1 MKVLIFDVSS
11 RLGAVGGAQRVA
23 ASLFYELKKRGIDTY
38 YLGYETDYIKPSKDT
53 LMLKRSRQKEIKS
66 KLESY
71 NMNKLLELRI
81 VRAIY
86 YTLYFLRGIT
96 LEEIKQWI
104 TQIKP
109 DIVISNSIN
118 DYIVLKR
125 LKPCMPDAKI
135 LYIEHANASGD
146 YKSAFDYNIMALTF
160 GTGLFVGLDRAK
172 RRFFSFFDG
181 VIAIKK
187 EQYNAVKRYNSNVT
201 IIHNSFLLSYKR
213 PGQKELAALR
223 AKLGIRDG
231 EHIVLYLG
239 RMAEAQKNVSTLIKA
254 FKMVEDKDLHLLLV
268 GEGKSL
274 PMYMK
279 LAEGDK
285 RIIFTGRVSDADL
298 PSYYGIA
305 DLYVLPSFWESFISL
320 TAIEAS
326 TFGVPLLL
334 SKQSINL
341 DIMEQFGDRLFTFNS
356 NNVQQLKELIERFF
370 NDSRLRDKLKSLSS
384 EIAKEYSKDR
394 QIDTY
399 AKVLKHFYSTG
410 RLE

>member
-1 MKVLIFDVSS
+1 MRVLIFDVSS

-71 NMNKLLELRI
+71 NMNKLLESRM

-86 YTLYFLRGIT
+86 YTLYSLRGIT

-109 DIVISNSIN
+109 DIVLSNSIN

-125 LKPCMPDAKI
+125 LKPYMPDAKI
-135 LYIEHANASGD
+135 LYIEHANASGN

-160 GTGLFVGLDRAK
+160 GTGPFVGLDMAQ

-181 VIAIKK
+181 VIALNK
-187 EQYNAVKRYNSNVT
+187 EQYHAVKRYNSNAA
-201 IIHNSFLLSYKR
+201 IIHSSSLIPYTK
-213 PGQKELAALR
+213 PDQKELAALR
-223 AKLGIRDG
+223 GKLGISNNER
-231 EHIVLYLG
+231 IVLYLG
-239 RMAEAQKNVSTLIKA
+239 RMADAQKNVSTLIKA
-254 FKMVEDKDLHLLLV
+254 FKMIDDKKLRLLLV

-274 PMYMK
+274 PMYME
-279 LAEGDK
+279 LAEDDK
-285 RIIFTGRVSDADL
+285 RIIFTGRVSDVDL
-298 PSYYGIA
+298 PSYYSIA
-305 DLYVLPSFWESFISL
+305 DLYVLPSLWESFNA
-320 TAIEAS
+320 TFIEAA
-326 TFGVPLLL
+326 TFGTALLL
-334 SKQSINL
+334 SKKAINL
-341 DIMEQFGDRLFTFNS
+341 DIIEQFGDRLFTFDPS
-356 NNVQQLKELIERFF
+356 NVQQLKELIEQFF
-370 NDSRLRDKLKSLSS
+370 SDSRLRDKLKSLSS
-384 EIAKEYSKDR
+384 EIAKEYSKER
-394 QIDTY
+394 QIDAY
-399 AKVLKHFYSTG
+399 AKVLKRFYSTG